1 MLREGKTKSEK
12 RKGSIDWNV
21 KCAMSANRNE
31 CITLYLF
38 CALPLSVPSLYLYLF
53 LYLSLTVS
61 PSTSLTLPFILSF
74 SFSRTLITLP
84 LSLLPSLPLSSP
96 LTLPNSPPLLQ
107 ACTSEKEVRTF
118 LATLPQNPLRCVV
131 KPVQSA
137 GTDDGTYVRTNRMC
151 TNVSY
156 DCTYMYIYICMCV
169 CIMRLYVRM
178 YIYICLL
185 FYFTMCFYWWVVLF
199 NAIILAVRYLL
210 NYIVC
215 NFLQLLY

>member
-1 MLREGKTKSEK
+1 M
-12 RKGSIDWNV
+12 
-21 KCAMSANRNE
+21 KCVMSANRNE
-31 CITLYLF
+31 CITLFLF
-38 CALPLSVPSLYLYLF
+38 CALPLSVPSLYLF
-53 LYLSLTVS
+53 LYLSVTVS

-137 GTDDGTYVRTNRMC
+137 GTDDGTYVC
-151 TNVSY
+151 TNV
-156 DCTYMYIYICMCV
+156 CV
-169 CIMRLYVRM
+169 YECIV
-178 YIYICLL
+178 
-185 FYFTMCFYWWVVLF
+185 
-199 NAIILAVRYLL
+199 
-210 NYIVC
+210 
-215 NFLQLLY
+215 